1 LVKCLNKAKIYV
13 TFQGTGK
20 RGVAGRGQVRDWHV
34 LLGQGAPR
42 RERRDVRGHRFR
54 VQNQSELTVTCS
66 PYIIFLITHYNIST
80 MGT

>member
-1 LVKCLNKAKIYV
+1 MKNPEYPHDTIFRLVKRLNKTEIYV

-20 RGVAGRGQVRDWHV
+20 RGLAGRGQVRDWHV

-54 VQNQSELTVTCS
+54 VQNQSELLAVTCS
-66 PYIIFLITHYNIST
+66 P
-80 MGT
+80 